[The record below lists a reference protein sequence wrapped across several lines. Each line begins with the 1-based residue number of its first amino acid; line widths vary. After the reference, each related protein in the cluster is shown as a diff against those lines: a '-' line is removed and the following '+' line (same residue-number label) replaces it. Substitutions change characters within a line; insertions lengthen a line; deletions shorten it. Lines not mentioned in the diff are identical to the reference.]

1 MAFELF
7 LPTITVTFGRFFPPL
22 HKNAQINPVFAVF
35 FSTCNHREIIVNK
48 KFTHFYIKSVDTGG

>member
-7 LPTITVTFGRFFPPL
+7 TRYHRHFRSIFPPL
-22 HKNAQINPVFAVF
+22 YKNAQINPVFAVF

-48 KFTHFYIKSVDTGG
+48 KFTYFYIKSVDTGG